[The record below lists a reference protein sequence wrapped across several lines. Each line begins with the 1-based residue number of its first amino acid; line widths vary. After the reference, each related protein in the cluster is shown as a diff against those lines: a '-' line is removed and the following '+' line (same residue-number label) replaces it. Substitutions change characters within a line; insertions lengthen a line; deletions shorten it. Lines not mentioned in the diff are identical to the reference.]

1 MGRGRQKKQKKTKTT
16 ESERDVIIATGSER
30 CHVGGFEDGEILLR
44 AKEYGSLQV
53 L

>member
-1 MGRGRQKKQKKTKTT
+1 MGRGRQKNKTKT